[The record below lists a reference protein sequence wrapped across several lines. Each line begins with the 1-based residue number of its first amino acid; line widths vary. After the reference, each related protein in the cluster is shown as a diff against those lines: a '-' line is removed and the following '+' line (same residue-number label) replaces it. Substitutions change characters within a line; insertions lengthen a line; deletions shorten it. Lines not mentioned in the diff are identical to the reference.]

1 MRTENL
7 GGTLADRLRSGPLAR
22 AELEQLAADLLEM
35 LASLHGAGKLHT
47 DLNPETVRLDRA
59 GRLHSSKVGAQRGSE
74 RTPAAP
80 SGSPDY
86 LAPELRVGKPADVGA
101 DLFACGVL
109 LQECAG
115 PDASAPVLV
124 LIGMLTSAEP
134 DLRPAS
140 ADEALAL
147 LRAQA
152 PLPPAPVP
160 IPPMQ
165 SLPIPVGKDQPA
177 PQVPPARPAPGYR
190 QSFEKP
196 KADPVVAPVDAVTG
210 PVPPPPAPPPAP
222 WVPPPS
228 PPAVAPAEVPTEAI
242 AFPPVV
248 DFPPVES
255 PAVVVDSAAPVDYP
269 AYPAAPNA
277 YAGDASRRRPS
288 RRIVL
293 GVAAVAG
300 AIAAGVGIGLAVA
313 GGDSGADV
321 PAPASDAQLGQ
332 QLDGLDQAIDGI
344 TAQ

>member
-74 RTPAAP
+74 RAPAGP

-86 LAPELRVGKPADVGA
+86 LAPELRVGKPADVAA

-115 PDASAPVLV
+115 SDASAPVLV

-140 ADEALAL
+140 ANEALAL

-152 PLPPAPVP
+152 PVASAPVP
-160 IPPMQ
+160 IPTMQ
-165 SLPIPVGKDQPA
+165 SRPIPLGKDQPA

-196 KADPVVAPVDAVTG
+196 KADPVVAPVDPVAR
-210 PVPPPPAPPPAP
+210 PVPPPPSAPAL
-222 WVPPPS
+222 
-228 PPAVAPAEVPTEAI
+228 APAEVPTEAI

-255 PAVVVDSAAPVDYP
+255 PLVLDPVAAPVEYPTYP
-269 AYPAAPNA
+269 ADPDA
-277 YAGDASRRRPS
+277 YAGYRVRRRPS
-288 RRIVL
+288 RRVVL
-293 GVAAVAG
+293 GVAAVAV
-300 AIAAGVGIGLAVA
+300 AIAAAVGIGLAVS
-313 GGDSGADV
+313 GGDSGSEV

-344 TAQ
+344 TAE